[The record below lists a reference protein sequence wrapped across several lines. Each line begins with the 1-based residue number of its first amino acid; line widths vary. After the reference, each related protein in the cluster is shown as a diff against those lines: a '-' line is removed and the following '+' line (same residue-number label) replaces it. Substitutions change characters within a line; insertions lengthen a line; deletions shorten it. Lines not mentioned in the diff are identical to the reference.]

1 MLAFW
6 MGQSMLELQLPF
18 PPSANRYWR
27 HARGRTFLSKE
38 AREYRLTVAA
48 LVHVEPVQGQLEVR
62 IDYYPSDKRRWDLDN
77 RIKQLLD
84 ALQHAGVY
92 CDDRQIYD
100 LHAVRHEGHKGGR
113 CRVRIRNMST

>member
-1 MLAFW
+1 MLD
-6 MGQSMLELQLPF
+6 LILPF

-38 AREYRLTVAA
+38 AREYRSQIVTM
-48 LVHVEPVQGQLEVR
+48 VHIEPVQGQLVVR

-92 CDDRQIYD
+92 HDDGQICD
-100 LHAVRHEGHKGGR
+100 LHAVRHEVHKGGM
-113 CRVRIRNMST
+113 CRVRITSVQD